1 MYVYIY
7 IYIYI
12 YTYTYIPII
21 TNDTFVYYRTSEEQ
35 SKKQYNYPQTIIR
48 NGDDLPK
55 HVRDAKYHVFN
66 KNLHAEIRSFTISI

>member
-1 MYVYIY
+1 MYVY

-35 SKKQYNYPQTIIR
+35 FKKQYNYLQTIIM

-55 HVRDAKYHVFN
+55 HV
-66 KNLHAEIRSFTISI
+66 